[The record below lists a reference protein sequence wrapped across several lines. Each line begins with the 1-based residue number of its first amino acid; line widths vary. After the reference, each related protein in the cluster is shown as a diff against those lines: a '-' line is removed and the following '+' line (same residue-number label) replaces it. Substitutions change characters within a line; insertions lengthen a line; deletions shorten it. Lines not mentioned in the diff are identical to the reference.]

1 MLKQYTIPTKC
12 KISGVSQMLKPNP
25 IFIQK
30 KLILKYD
37 LSGITSPG
45 IQLIITLTTAI
56 CMAVQK
62 NSQKFQITRP
72 AFKPKN
78 MIYKFFISLYV

>member
-12 KISGVSQMLKPNP
+12 KISGVSQMLKLNP
-25 IFIQK
+25 ILIQK

-45 IQLIITLTTAI
+45 IIITLTTAI

-62 NSQKFQITRP
+62 NSQKSQITRP

-78 MIYKFFISLYV
+78 MIY

>member
-62 NSQKFQITRP
+62 NSQKSHDQHLNQKI
-72 AFKPKN
+72 
-78 MIYKFFISLYV
+78 